1 MTDERWE
8 AVDQLRTTGAAFVQ
22 RVEGISDQAWETV
35 PPGGGWSLAQVAEHV
50 ALVEVSTG
58 KLISRK
64 LFTEEA
70 PPEVLAATAGK
81 ERGLVARLP
90 DRSERRDAPDFVT
103 PSGRWGT
110 RDELLRAFEVA
121 RESTIVQLCDPTR
134 DLRRYAAQHPIIG
147 PLDAY
152 QWGLFLS
159 LHLSRHLDQMD
170 EIAGRLTEPAGG

>member
-1 MTDERWE
+1 MSDERWE
-8 AVDQLRTTGAAFVQ
+8 MVDRLRATGAAFVQ
-22 RVEGISDQAWETV
+22 RVEETGDQAWGTT

-64 LFTEEA
+64 LFTEAA

-81 ERGLVARLP
+81 DRGLVVRLP
-90 DRSERRDAPDFVT
+90 DRSDRREAPDFVT
-103 PSGRWGT
+103 PSGKWGT

-121 RESTIVQLCDPTR
+121 RETNILQLCDPTR
-134 DLRRYAAQHPIIG
+134 DLRRYAAAHPIIG

-170 EIAGRLTEPAGG
+170 EIAGRLGEQAPG

>member
-1 MTDERWE
+1 MSDERWE
-8 AVDQLRTTGAAFVQ
+8 SVDRLRTTGAAFVQ
-22 RVEGISDQAWETV
+22 RVEGIAEQAWGTV

-50 ALVEVSTG
+50 VLVEVSTG

-64 LFTEEA
+64 LFTEPA

-81 ERGLVARLP
+81 DRALVAGLP
-90 DRSERRDAPDFVT
+90 DRTNRIEAPDFVT
-103 PSGRWGT
+103 PSGKWGT

-121 RESTIVQLCDPTR
+121 RESNIVQLCDPTR
-134 DLRRYAAQHPIIG
+134 DLRRYAAAHPVIG
-147 PLDAY
+147 PLDAH

-170 EIAGRLTEPAGG
+170 EIAGRLGEAAQG